1 VDGSRV
7 IERALAAS
15 SHRDNVV
22 MTSGRA
28 ETLKHM
34 ARIGGAEK
42 AEKAEEARARLVL
55 EKTES
60 GARFARAR
68 KLELKLAEMAARGV
82 PELHVERFKVEAQTK
97 PELGFT
103 TQQDVDAASPTTQ
116 RAWRKAAFKFRAL
129 DLEAGGGGG
138 EDWLG

>member
-1 VDGSRV
+1 MDGSRV
-7 IERALAAS
+7 VERALAAS

-22 MTSGRA
+22 MTAERA
-28 ETLKHM
+28 EALKHV
-34 ARIGGAEK
+34 ARIGGENVFAAESETASSVLQK
-42 AEKAEEARARLVL
+42 TEAGARA
-55 EKTES
+55 
-60 GARFARAR
+60 ARAR

-103 TQQDVDAASPTTQ
+103 TQQDVDAASPSSQ

-138 EDWLG
+138 ADWLE